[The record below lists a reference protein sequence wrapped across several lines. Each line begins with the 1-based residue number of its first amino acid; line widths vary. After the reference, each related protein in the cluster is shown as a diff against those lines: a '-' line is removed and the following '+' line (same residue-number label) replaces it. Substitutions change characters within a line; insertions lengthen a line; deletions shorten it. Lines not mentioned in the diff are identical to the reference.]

1 MEERRGSHTKKR
13 RFYAGVPSG
22 AEELLLNIWKAS
34 PAETETTC
42 VSALISRLRK
52 KLGDSAGI
60 KAIYG
65 GGYVLE
71 I

>member
-1 MEERRGSHTKKR
+1 MHESDKKR
-13 RFYAGVPSG
+13 HERGGNA
-22 AEELLLNIWKAS
+22 
-34 PAETETTC
+34 ETTC